1 MKKTNNKITTNF
13 SVDKLVVEKFR
24 EFADENGLAYSIVV
38 EECLKDLLNMKSLV
52 EKWKGV
58 N

>member
-13 SVDKLVVEKFR
+13 SIDKNVVEKFR
-24 EFADENGLAYSIVV
+24 EFSDENGLAYSIVV
-38 EECLKDLLNMKSLV
+38 EECLKDLLSMKSLV